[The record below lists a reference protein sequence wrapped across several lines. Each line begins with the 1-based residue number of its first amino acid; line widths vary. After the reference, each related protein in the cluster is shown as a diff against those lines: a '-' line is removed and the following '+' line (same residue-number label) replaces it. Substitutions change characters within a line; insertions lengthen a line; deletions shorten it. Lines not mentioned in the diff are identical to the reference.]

1 MLAGRLCIRVFVIS
15 RNRKKTGISVSGI
28 FQIQQ
33 FPKKSSS
40 LIADSLNSKTVSPI
54 FSTKQKKYY
63 LNRGKVFISCPK
75 QKMNN
80 FALVVKYNQVE
91 EKQVIA
97 QVVTGDL
104 NTFEMVFRDYYKP
117 LVRYGNTF
125 LKDTDETE
133 DVVQQV
139 FVSLWEKRTQLDIHT
154 SIRAVLYKSV
164 QNACLNK
171 IKHLKVR
178 SAYAEDWK
186 ATQSEMQTSDSV
198 QAKELNEQI
207 QLAIEGMPEQCG
219 RIFKM
224 SRFEQLRYQE
234 IADQLGLSVK
244 TVENQM
250 GKALKIVREELK
262 DYLPLLI
269 LLFSQTL

>member
-1 MLAGRLCIRVFVIS
+1 
-15 RNRKKTGISVSGI
+15 
-28 FQIQQ
+28 
-33 FPKKSSS
+33 
-40 LIADSLNSKTVSPI
+40 
-54 FSTKQKKYY
+54 
-63 LNRGKVFISCPK
+63 
-75 QKMNN
+75 
-80 FALVVKYNQVE
+80 
-91 EKQVIA
+91 
-97 QVVTGDL
+97 
-104 NTFEMVFRDYYKP
+104 MVFRDYYKP

-125 LKDTDETE
+125 LKDSDDAE
-133 DVVQQV
+133 DIVQQV
-139 FVSLWEKRTQLDIHT
+139 FVSLWEKRDQLDIQT

-178 SAYAEDWK
+178 TIYADEMK
-186 ATQSEMQTSDSV
+186 ATAVYEDSSDFV
-198 QAKELNEQI
+198 QAAELNERI
-207 QLAIEGMPEQCG
+207 QQAMESMPEQCG

-244 TVENQM
+244 TIENQM

-269 LLFSQTL
+269 LFFSQIL

>member
-1 MLAGRLCIRVFVIS
+1 
-15 RNRKKTGISVSGI
+15 
-28 FQIQQ
+28 
-33 FPKKSSS
+33 
-40 LIADSLNSKTVSPI
+40 
-54 FSTKQKKYY
+54 
-63 LNRGKVFISCPK
+63 
-75 QKMNN
+75 
-80 FALVVKYNQVE
+80 VKYTGVE
-91 EKQVIA
+91 EKQVIT

-104 NTFEMVFRDYYKP
+104 KTFEMVFRDYYKP

-125 LKDTDETE
+125 LRDSDETE

-139 FVSLWEKRTQLDIHT
+139 FVSLWEKRTQIDIHT

-178 SAYAEDWK
+178 DTYAEEMK
-186 ATQSEMQTSDSV
+186 AVAIPEETSDPV
-198 QAKELNEQI
+198 QVNELNERI
-207 QLAIEGMPEQCG
+207 QQAMESMPEQCG

-262 DYLPLLI
+262 DYLPVLI
-269 LLFSQTL
+269 LFFIQTL

>member
-1 MLAGRLCIRVFVIS
+1 
-15 RNRKKTGISVSGI
+15 
-28 FQIQQ
+28 
-33 FPKKSSS
+33 
-40 LIADSLNSKTVSPI
+40 
-54 FSTKQKKYY
+54 
-63 LNRGKVFISCPK
+63 
-75 QKMNN
+75 
-80 FALVVKYNQVE
+80 VKYTGVE
-91 EKQVIA
+91 EKQVIT

-104 NTFEMVFRDYYKP
+104 KTFEMVFRDYYKP

-125 LKDTDETE
+125 LKDSDETE

-178 SAYAEDWK
+178 DTYAE
-186 ATQSEMQTSDSV
+186 EMMAVAVPEETSDPV
-198 QAKELNEQI
+198 QVNELNERI
-207 QLAIEGMPEQCG
+207 QQALESMPEQCG

-262 DYLPLLI
+262 DYLPILI
-269 LLFSQTL
+269 LFFIQTL

>member
-1 MLAGRLCIRVFVIS
+1 
-15 RNRKKTGISVSGI
+15 
-28 FQIQQ
+28 
-33 FPKKSSS
+33 
-40 LIADSLNSKTVSPI
+40 
-54 FSTKQKKYY
+54 
-63 LNRGKVFISCPK
+63 
-75 QKMNN
+75 
-80 FALVVKYNQVE
+80 
-91 EKQVIA
+91 
-97 QVVTGDL
+97 
-104 NTFEMVFRDYYKP
+104 MVFRDYYKP

-125 LKDTDETE
+125 LKDSDETE

-178 SAYAEDWK
+178 DTYAE
-186 ATQSEMQTSDSV
+186 EMMAVAVPEETSDPV
-198 QAKELNEQI
+198 QVNELNERI
-207 QLAIEGMPEQCG
+207 QQALESMPEQCG

-262 DYLPLLI
+262 DYLPILI
-269 LLFSQTL
+269 LFFIQTL

>member
-1 MLAGRLCIRVFVIS
+1 
-15 RNRKKTGISVSGI
+15 
-28 FQIQQ
+28 
-33 FPKKSSS
+33 
-40 LIADSLNSKTVSPI
+40 
-54 FSTKQKKYY
+54 
-63 LNRGKVFISCPK
+63 
-75 QKMNN
+75 
-80 FALVVKYNQVE
+80 
-91 EKQVIA
+91 
-97 QVVTGDL
+97 
-104 NTFEMVFRDYYKP
+104 MVFRDYYKP

-125 LKDTDETE
+125 LKDSDDAE
-133 DVVQQV
+133 DIVQQV
-139 FVSLWEKRTQLDIHT
+139 FVSLWEKRDQLDIQT

-178 SAYAEDWK
+178 TIYADEVK
-186 ATQSEMQTSDSV
+186 ATAVYEDSSDSV
-198 QAKELNEQI
+198 QAAELNERI
-207 QLAIEGMPEQCG
+207 QQAMESMPEQCG

-244 TVENQM
+244 TIENQM

-269 LLFSQTL
+269 LFFSQIL

>member
-1 MLAGRLCIRVFVIS
+1 MSQIGVNLL
-15 RNRKKTGISVSGI
+15 SVVLK
-28 FQIQQ
+28 
-33 FPKKSSS
+33 PK
-40 LIADSLNSKTVSPI
+40 DD
-54 FSTKQKKYY
+54 
-63 LNRGKVFISCPK
+63 
-75 QKMNN
+75 N
-80 FALVVKYNQVE
+80 FALVKYTRVE

-125 LKDTDETE
+125 LKDSDEAE
-133 DVVQQV
+133 DIVQQV
-139 FVSLWEKRTQLDIHT
+139 FVSFWEKRAQLDIHT
-154 SIRAVLYKSV
+154 SIRAVLYKAV

-171 IKHLKVR
+171 IKHMKVR
-178 SAYAEDWK
+178 NVYAAELK
-186 ATQSEMQTSDSV
+186 ATAICEDSSDSV
-198 QAKELNEQI
+198 QVTELNERI
-207 QLAIEGMPEQCG
+207 QLAMENMPEQCG

-234 IADQLGLSVK
+234 IADELGLSVK

-269 LLFSQTL
+269 LFFIQTL

>member
-1 MLAGRLCIRVFVIS
+1 
-15 RNRKKTGISVSGI
+15 
-28 FQIQQ
+28 
-33 FPKKSSS
+33 
-40 LIADSLNSKTVSPI
+40 
-54 FSTKQKKYY
+54 
-63 LNRGKVFISCPK
+63 
-75 QKMNN
+75 
-80 FALVVKYNQVE
+80 
-91 EKQVIA
+91 
-97 QVVTGDL
+97 
-104 NTFEMVFRDYYKP
+104 MVFRDYYKP

-125 LKDTDETE
+125 LKDSDEAE
-133 DVVQQV
+133 DIVQQV

-154 SIRAVLYKSV
+154 SIRAVLYKAV

-178 SAYAEDWK
+178 HVYAEELK
-186 ATQSEMQTSDSV
+186 ATALHEDSSDSV
-198 QAKELNEQI
+198 QAAELNERI
-207 QLAIEGMPEQCG
+207 QQAMESMPEQCG

-269 LLFSQTL
+269 LFFIQAL

>member
-1 MLAGRLCIRVFVIS
+1 
-15 RNRKKTGISVSGI
+15 
-28 FQIQQ
+28 
-33 FPKKSSS
+33 
-40 LIADSLNSKTVSPI
+40 
-54 FSTKQKKYY
+54 
-63 LNRGKVFISCPK
+63 
-75 QKMNN
+75 
-80 FALVVKYNQVE
+80 VKYARVE
-91 EKQVIA
+91 EKQVIT

-104 NTFEMVFRDYYKP
+104 KTFEMVFRDYYKP
-117 LVRYGNTF
+117 LVRYGSTF
-125 LKDTDETE
+125 LKDSDEAE

-154 SIRAVLYKSV
+154 SIRAVLYKAV

-178 SAYAEDWK
+178 TSYAEDLK
-186 ATQSEMQTSDSV
+186 ATTVHEDASDPV
-198 QAKELNEQI
+198 QANELNERI
-207 QLAIEGMPEQCG
+207 QLAVETMPEQCG

-269 LLFSQTL
+269 LFFIQTL

>member
-1 MLAGRLCIRVFVIS
+1 M
-15 RNRKKTGISVSGI
+15 KH
-28 FQIQQ
+28 
-33 FPKKSSS
+33 
-40 LIADSLNSKTVSPI
+40 IAVKD
-54 FSTKQKKYY
+54 KQ
-63 LNRGKVFISCPK
+63 L
-75 QKMNN
+75 MT
-80 FALVVKYNQVE
+80 
-91 EKQVIA
+91 

-104 NTFEMVFRDYYKP
+104 NAFEMVFRDYYKP

-125 LKDTDETE
+125 LRDTDETE

-154 SIRAVLYKSV
+154 SIRAVLYKAV
-164 QNACLNK
+164 QNACLNR
-171 IKHLKVR
+171 IKHQKVR
-178 SAYAEDWK
+178 SAYAEEQK
-186 ATQSEMQTSDSV
+186 LTQQNEHSSNPLQVD
-198 QAKELNEQI
+198 ELNQRI
-207 QLAIEGMPEQCG
+207 LVAIGNMPEQCG

-269 LLFSQTL
+269 LFFIEML

>member
-1 MLAGRLCIRVFVIS
+1 M
-15 RNRKKTGISVSGI
+15 KYTG
-28 FQIQQ
+28 
-33 FPKKSSS
+33 
-40 LIADSLNSKTVSPI
+40 
-54 FSTKQKKYY
+54 
-63 LNRGKVFISCPK
+63 
-75 QKMNN
+75 
-80 FALVVKYNQVE
+80 VE
-91 EKQVIA
+91 EKQVIT

-117 LVRYGNTF
+117 LVRYGSTF
-125 LKDTDETE
+125 LKDSDEAE

-171 IKHLKVR
+171 IKHLKIR
-178 SAYAEDWK
+178 AGYAEDLK
-186 ATQSEMQTSDSV
+186 ATVVQHDSSDPV
-198 QAKELNEQI
+198 QVNELNERI
-207 QLAIEGMPEQCG
+207 QVAVENMPEQCG

-244 TVENQM
+244 TIENQM

-269 LLFSQTL
+269 LFFIQTL

>member
-1 MLAGRLCIRVFVIS
+1 M
-15 RNRKKTGISVSGI
+15 
-28 FQIQQ
+28 
-33 FPKKSSS
+33 
-40 LIADSLNSKTVSPI
+40 
-54 FSTKQKKYY
+54 
-63 LNRGKVFISCPK
+63 
-75 QKMNN
+75 
-80 FALVVKYNQVE
+80 
-91 EKQVIA
+91 A
-97 QVVTGDL
+97 QVVTEDL

-125 LKDTDETE
+125 LKDSDETE
-133 DVVQQV
+133 DVVQEV
-139 FVSLWEKRTQLDIHT
+139 FVSLWEKRTELDIHT

-171 IKHLKVR
+171 IKHFKVR

-186 ATQSEMQTSDSV
+186 ATQQVEETSDSV
-198 QAKELNEQI
+198 QVNELNDRI
-207 QLAIEGMPEQCG
+207 QLAIDNMPEQCG

-234 IADQLGLSVK
+234 IADELGLSVK

-269 LLFSQTL
+269 LFFIQTL

>member
-1 MLAGRLCIRVFVIS
+1 M
-15 RNRKKTGISVSGI
+15 KYTG
-28 FQIQQ
+28 
-33 FPKKSSS
+33 
-40 LIADSLNSKTVSPI
+40 
-54 FSTKQKKYY
+54 
-63 LNRGKVFISCPK
+63 
-75 QKMNN
+75 
-80 FALVVKYNQVE
+80 VE
-91 EKQVIA
+91 EKQVIT

-104 NTFEMVFRDYYKP
+104 KTFEMVFRDYYKP

-125 LKDTDETE
+125 LKDSDETE

-178 SAYAEDWK
+178 DTYAE
-186 ATQSEMQTSDSV
+186 EMMAVAVPEETSDPV
-198 QAKELNEQI
+198 QVNELNERI
-207 QLAIEGMPEQCG
+207 QQALESMPEQCG

-262 DYLPLLI
+262 DYLPILI
-269 LLFSQTL
+269 LFFIQTL